1 MEKHNINFTKL
12 VETLRWNGK
21 EYKGSIMDEDDK
33 KLYCDAADAIERLQA
48 ENDELRAEKDGAERN
63 EKDFFLKL
71 LFATDEQI
79 AELRDEARRQV
90 RDLIILG
97 EEQPDDAIRPN

>member
-33 KLYCDAADAIERLQA
+33 KLLCDAADAIERLQA
-48 ENDELRAEKDGAERN
+48 DLDKKNRTIKVLAKKVGQLIDIVNEENH
-63 EKDFFLKL
+63 
-71 LFATDEQI
+71 
-79 AELRDEARRQV
+79 
-90 RDLIILG
+90 
-97 EEQPDDAIRPN
+97 DDANRTD